1 MKKFIAL
8 AAAAVGLL
16 GVAAPAMAHVTLQ
29 PNEAPADGFTRLAV
43 RVPNERDNA
52 STTKVQVKF
61 PPGFYS
67 VSYEPVADWSVDVKM
82 RKLDKPAE
90 QFGEKV
96 TEEVAQVSI
105 STSGAGIAP
114 GQFRDF
120 GLSLKMPNEPGK
132 ALTFK
137 ALQTYSSGEVVRW
150 IGPPDA
156 DEPAPQVTLLP
167 AEEEEAATHGDT
179 DDAEVVA
186 ASEETAAADDSDDGD
201 DDGPSTGLV
210 IAALILGALGLVAGT
225 AGLMTAR
232 KARTG

>member
-1 MKKFIAL
+1 MKKFIGL
-8 AAAAVGLL
+8 AAVAVGLI
-16 GVAAPAMAHVTLQ
+16 GVASPAMAHVTLQ

-67 VSYEPVADWSVDVKM
+67 VSYEPVADWNVDVKM

-90 QFGEKV
+90 QFGEEV

-120 GLSLKMPNEPGK
+120 GLSLKMPNEAAGT

-137 ALQTYSSGEVVRW
+137 ALQTYSNGEVVRW

-156 DEPAPQVTLLP
+156 DEPAPQVTLTA
-167 AEEEEAATHGDT
+167 AEDEETGAGHTTEAA
-179 DDAEVVA
+179 AEPVSA
-186 ASEETAAADDSDDGD
+186 EAAADGGEDGDD

-210 IAALILGALGLVAGT
+210 VVALILGALGLIAGM
-225 AGLMTAR
+225 AGLMAAR
-232 KARTG
+232 KTRAG

>member
-1 MKKFIAL
+1 MRKLIAL
-8 AAAAVGLL
+8 AVVAAGVL
-16 GVAAPAMAHVTLQ
+16 GVAVPAWAHVTLQ
-29 PNEAPADGFTRLAV
+29 PNEVPADGFTRLNV

-52 STTKVQVKF
+52 STTKVRVAF

-67 VSYEPVADWSVDVKM
+67 ISYEPVVGWSVDVKM
-82 RKLDKPAE
+82 RKLKKPAE

-96 TEEVAQVSI
+96 TEEVDEVTITAE
-105 STSGAGIAP
+105 GAGIAP

-156 DEPAPQVTLLP
+156 EEPAPQVTLTA
-167 AEEEEAATHGDT
+167 AEEEEAA
-179 DDAEVVA
+179 
-186 ASEETAAADDSDDGD
+186 EEPAAAEPPAEADDDEEDD
-201 DDGPSTGLV
+201 DDGASTGLV
-210 IAALILGALGLVAGT
+210 VVALVLGGLGLVTGV
-225 AGLMTAR
+225 AGLMAAR
-232 KARTG
+232 RGRET

>member
-8 AAAAVGLL
+8 AAVAAGLL

-52 STTKVQVKF
+52 STTKVEVKF

-105 STSGAGIAP
+105 STSGAGIA
-114 GQFRDF
+114 
-120 GLSLKMPNEPGK
+120 
-132 ALTFK
+132 A
-137 ALQTYSSGEVVRW
+137 
-150 IGPPDA
+150 GPVPRLRA
-156 DEPAPQVTLLP
+156 VPE
-167 AEEEEAATHGDT
+167 
-179 DDAEVVA
+179 DAERAGQGAHVQG
-186 ASEETAAADDSDDGD
+186 ASDLHG
-201 DDGPSTGLV
+201 
-210 IAALILGALGLVAGT
+210 
-225 AGLMTAR
+225 R
-232 KARTG
+232 